1 MTNSESN
8 ENLRELICSIRDR
21 KPLIH
26 HITNYVTINDCAN
39 IVLALGGSPVMADAV
54 EEVEDMVSI
63 SSALVI
69 NIGTLNTVKLEAML
83 KAGKKANELGI
94 PVILDPVGVGATP
107 YRKESAL
114 KLLSEIKFSII
125 RGNLAEIKTLCG
137 MNALSKGV
145 DSEETVSE
153 DAKTIAKDLAAK
165 MNSIIVIS
173 GSVDYVSNGSKVIS
187 VRNGHR
193 MLTDVT
199 GTGCMSTSLI
209 GTYCGVTKDYLAA
222 ATAGIMTMGIAGEIA
237 FERLSDIQGSGS
249 FKVNLIDAIYKFSY
263 RDVMERGNYE
273 EEC

>member
-1 MTNSESN
+1 MNSN
-8 ENLRELICSIRDR
+8 EKLKELLGGVRNK

-26 HITNYVTINDCAN
+26 HITNYVTTNDCAN
-39 IVLALGGSPVMADAV
+39 IVLAIGGSPVMADAI

-63 SSALVI
+63 ASALVI
-69 NIGTLNTVKLEAML
+69 NIGTLNSLKVEAML

-114 KLLSEIKFSII
+114 KLLSEIKFSVI

-137 MNALSKGV
+137 MNSLSKGV
-145 DSEETVSE
+145 DSEEAISE
-153 DAKTIAKDLAAK
+153 DAKIIAKDLAGK
-165 MNSIIVIS
+165 LDCIIVIS
-173 GSVDYVSNGSKVIS
+173 GAIDYVSDGTKIIS

-209 GTYCGVTKDYLAA
+209 GAYCGVTKDYLTAA
-222 ATAGIMTMGIAGEIA
+222 AAGIMTMGIAGEIA
-237 FERLSDIQGSGS
+237 FERLKDLQGSGS
-249 FKVNLIDAIYKFSY
+249 FKVNIIDAIYKFSY
-263 RDVMERGNYE
+263 RDIAERGNYE